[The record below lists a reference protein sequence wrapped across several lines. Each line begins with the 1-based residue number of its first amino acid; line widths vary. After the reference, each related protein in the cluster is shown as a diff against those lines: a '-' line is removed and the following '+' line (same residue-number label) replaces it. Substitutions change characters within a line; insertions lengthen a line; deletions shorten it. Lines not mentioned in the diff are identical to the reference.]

1 MCLTNW
7 QGWPAWSLFTRLLRS
22 LWENL
27 KRVYWTWWAYGL
39 ERVTMYALYIGF
51 FPCVLIIIIFMV
63 IPGLLQIGFLVQILK
78 KMTNNLIWT
87 ESKLRK
93 RPLGSRWH
101 EWLCQFYQGPEHTGH
116 IVYNMA
122 CFQDAHFSKG
132 SGLDNFS

>member
-1 MCLTNW
+1 
-7 QGWPAWSLFTRLLRS
+7 
-22 LWENL
+22 
-27 KRVYWTWWAYGL
+27 
-39 ERVTMYALYIGF
+39 MYALYIGF

-101 EWLCQFYQGPEHTGH
+101 E
-116 IVYNMA
+116 
-122 CFQDAHFSKG
+122 
-132 SGLDNFS
+132 